1 MRIAF
6 QCILVCKVTVY
17 GCGRGTDMFGL
28 GMTEIMV
35 VLIIALIVFGP
46 KKLPEIGRGLGKAIR
61 EFKTAGSEI
70 TRTLNAEPPPQLP
83 QQEQPPPPKPP
94 EN

>member
-1 MRIAF
+1 
-6 QCILVCKVTVY
+6 
-17 GCGRGTDMFGL
+17 MFGL